1 MAGLYI
7 HIPFCQSRCIYCD
20 FYSTTCLSSKDKYVA
35 ALLSELENWGQNR
48 SWCSDGG
55 VLNTVYIGGGTPS
68 TIGVG
73 LLETISH
80 KIEQVW
86 GFDSLREFTVELNP
100 DDVSAEFAEKLR
112 KLPITRV
119 SMGVQS
125 FNDDILKF
133 MMRRHNSAGAIKAY
147 RNLCNAGFDNISLDL
162 IFGVPGQDMDILNSD
177 LDNMFELDPQH
188 ISIYSLS
195 YSPETKLSGMVDD
208 GTVQPL
214 SDECCSHMYHIICK
228 RLSDAGYVHYEI
240 SNFAKPGYESKHN
253 GGYWNSSPYMGAGA
267 GAHSYNGTDCRRWNE
282 SDLEQYIVNPKY
294 EVEYL
299 DVTDCANEFIMLSL
313 RTIHG
318 LDLNTFRERFGT
330 GYYEKLLAVS
340 NHYME
345 SGHLIVSNDCLK
357 IPQKYFYVSNTI
369 IADSFFEKNQK

>member
-20 FYSTTCLSSKDKYVA
+20 FYSTTCLSSKDRYVT
-35 ALLSELENWGQNR
+35 ALLSELEDWGQSR

-55 VLNTVYIGGGTPS
+55 ALNTIYIGGGTPS
-68 TIGVG
+68 SIGVE
-73 LLETISH
+73 LLETISR
-80 KIEQVW
+80 KIEHIW

-100 DDVSAEFAEKLR
+100 DDVSAEFAEKLH

-133 MMRRHNSAGAIKAY
+133 MNRRHNSAGAVKAY

-162 IFGVPGQDMDILNSD
+162 IFGVPGQDVDMLNTD
-177 LDNMFELDPQH
+177 LDNMFELNPQH

-195 YSPETKLSGMVDD
+195 YSPGTKLSIMADD
-208 GTVQPL
+208 GIVQPL
-214 SDECCSHMYHIICK
+214 SDECCSHMYRIICK

-240 SNFAKPGYESKHN
+240 SNFAKPGYESRHN
-253 GGYWNSSPYMGAGA
+253 SGYWNNSPYMGAGA
-267 GAHSYNGTDCRRWNE
+267 GAHSYNGTDCRRSNE
-282 SDLEQYIVNPKY
+282 PDLEQYIANRRY
-294 EVEYL
+294 ETEYL
-299 DVTDCANEFIMLSL
+299 DVTDCVNEFIMLSL

-318 LDLNTFRERFGT
+318 LDLKTFRDRFGT
-330 GYYEKLLAVS
+330 EYYEKLLTVS
-340 NHYME
+340 NNYLE
-345 SGHLIVSNDCLK
+345 SGHLIVSDDCMK
-357 IPQKYFYVSNTI
+357 IPQKHIYVSNMI
-369 IADSFFEKNQK
+369 IADLFF